1 MCSSE
6 IHQPVSLNCR
16 GRLVDLS
23 TPQVMGIVNVTSDSF
38 FADSRAKGED
48 ELLRMV
54 ATHLEAGATFIDIGA
69 MSSRPGAAELSVKA
83 EVDALIPAIE
93 SVRAQ
98 FPRALISVDVYR
110 GEVAKQALEAG
121 AHMINDIGGGM
132 FDESILEVTGQHA
145 APYVLMHNRAKS
157 IEMMEKTDYD
167 DVVLAVIDFFFQQT
181 YKAAKA
187 GITDIILDPG
197 IGFSKTVEQNFTVM
211 ARLDELQAFQY
222 PLLIGVSRK
231 SFIYKTLKTS
241 PELALNG
248 STAMHMT
255 ALQKG
260 ASILRVH
267 DVREAIE
274 CITLHNELLTAI

>member
-1 MCSSE
+1 MCSSQ
-6 IHQPVSLNCR
+6 IHQSVSLNCR

-98 FPRALISVDVYR
+98 FPKALISVDVYR

-132 FDESILEVTGQHA
+132 FDESILEVTGQYA
-145 APYVLMHNRAKS
+145 APYILMHNRAKS
-157 IEMMEKTDYD
+157 IEMMETTDYD
-167 DVVLAVIDFFFQQT
+167 NVVLAIIDFFFQQT

-197 IGFSKTVEQNFTVM
+197 IGFSKTVQQNFTVM

-241 PELALNG
+241 PERALNG

-267 DVREAIE
+267 DVQEAME
-274 CITLHNELLTAI
+274 CITLHNELQTAI